1 MALPDQHEIF
11 QLHPRMTSHVP
22 LNDLVR
28 QNRLLHEELASAA
41 RRVVERGWYVLG
53 SECTEFE
60 REFARYCGSAD
71 CIGVANGTDAI
82 ELALRAVGVAPGDRV
97 ATVANA
103 GFYSSTAIHAIGA
116 APVYVDVDETQGMS
130 VASLRQAVA
139 GQGVGAVIVTHLYG
153 RLADVEEVVALC
165 KPLGIPVLED
175 CAQAHGASRGG
186 RKAGSFGT
194 LGCFSFYPT
203 KNLGALGDG
212 GAITTDDAALA
223 AQLRELRQYGWDS
236 KYRVGRTGGR
246 NSRLDEMQAA
256 MLRIK
261 LPHLD
266 RWNEERRSLARR
278 YAREIQNPRVR
289 CPNDFGPDNVAHLF
303 VVCCEDRDGFR
314 GHLDGHG
321 VSSDI
326 HYPIPDHRQPGYG
339 GTVHAGLSE
348 TERLAGQIVT
358 IPCFAE
364 LAEDEI
370 RQVIQAVN
378 SW

>member
-1 MALPDQHEIF
+1 
-11 QLHPRMTSHVP
+11 MTKRVP

-28 QNRLLHEELASAA
+28 QNRQLHEALASAA

-53 SECTEFE
+53 SECSEFE

-82 ELALRAVGVAPGDRV
+82 ELALRALGVAPGDRV

-116 APVYVDVDETQGMS
+116 VPVYVDVGETHAMS
-130 VASLRQAVA
+130 VTSLREALTA
-139 GQGVGAVIVTHLYG
+139 GGVRAVIVTHLYG
-153 RLADVEEVVALC
+153 RLAHVEQVVAIC
-165 KPLGIPVLED
+165 KPLGIAVLED
-175 CAQAHGASRGG
+175 CAQSHGASRGG

-194 LGCFSFYPT
+194 AGCFSFYPT

-212 GAITTDDAALA
+212 GAVTTDDAAFA
-223 AQLRELRQYGWDS
+223 ARLRELRQYGWDS
-236 KYRVGRTGGR
+236 KYRVGRSGGR

-266 RWNEERRSLARR
+266 RWNEERRAIARR
-278 YAREIQNPRVR
+278 YAREMQNPRVR
-289 CPNDFGPDNVAHLF
+289 CPDDFGPDNVAHLF
-303 VVCCEDRDGFR
+303 VVCCEDRDSLR
-314 GHLDGHG
+314 KHLDGRG

-326 HYPIPDHRQPGYG
+326 HYPIPDHRQPGYSG
-339 GTVHAGLSE
+339 AASLCLPE
-348 TERLAGQIVT
+348 TERLSAQIVT

-378 SW
+378 GW

>member
-1 MALPDQHEIF
+1 
-11 QLHPRMTSHVP
+11 MTSRVP

-28 QNRLLHEELASAA
+28 QNRQLHEELASAA

-53 SECTEFE
+53 SECSEFE

-71 CIGVANGTDAI
+71 CVGVANGTDAI
-82 ELALRAVGVAPGDRV
+82 ELALRAAGVAADDRV

-116 APVYVDVDETQGMS
+116 VPVYVDVDETHGMS
-130 VASLRQAVA
+130 LTSLHQVLAA
-139 GQGVGAVIVTHLYG
+139 QGVRAVIVTHLYG
-153 RLADVEEVVALC
+153 RLADVEDVVAIC

-175 CAQAHGASRGG
+175 CAQAHGANRDGQ
-186 RKAGSFGT
+186 KAGNFGT
-194 LGCFSFYPT
+194 AGCFSFYPT

-223 AQLRELRQYGWDS
+223 ARLRELRQYGWDS
-236 KYRVGRTGGR
+236 KYRVGRAGGR

-256 MLRIK
+256 MLRVK

-278 YAREIQNPRVR
+278 YAREMQNPRVR

-303 VVCCEDRDGFR
+303 VVCCDDRDGFR
-314 GHLDGHG
+314 KHLDDRG

-339 GTVHAGLSE
+339 GAVHAGLSE
-348 TERLAGQIVT
+348 TERLTAQIVT